1 MPLQFDRRS
10 GAAHAAERVLV
21 AAVPLTGGL
30 YLLLD
35 WGLAPVIGGYWG
47 GLLAIAVA
55 TTPLTALLRVAY
67 AGRTPR
73 QAVRDGAWCGIAV
86 ALLYAWVF
94 SAPFISLP
102 GF

>member
-1 MPLQFDRRS
+1 MHFQLDRRS
-10 GAAHAAERVLV
+10 EAAQAAERALV
-21 AAVPLTGGL
+21 PAVVLTGVL

-35 WGLAPVIGGYWG
+35 WGLAPMLGGYWG
-47 GLLAIAVA
+47 GLLATLVA
-55 TTPLTALLRVAY
+55 TTPLTALFRVAF

-73 QAVRDGAWCGIAV
+73 QAVTDGAVCGIAV

-94 SAPFISLP
+94 TAPFVSIP

>member
-1 MPLQFDRRS
+1 MHFQLDRRS
-10 GAAHAAERVLV
+10 EAAQTAERALV
-21 AAVPLTGGL
+21 PAVVLTGVL

-35 WGLAPVIGGYWG
+35 WGLARMLGGYWG

-55 TTPLTALLRVAY
+55 TTPLTALFRVAL

-73 QAVRDGAWCGIAV
+73 QAVKDGVACGIAV

-94 SAPFISLP
+94 TAPFVSLP